1 MIKTLL
7 ILRKRTDRKITRQLH
22 FLVCYNLQGRQEED
36 AKRQN
41 IRSETIAKGD
51 RGLFAPSPT
60 KGSFIG
66 VRSFSGFLLER
77 RGTRRNK
84 RKKEKKQ
91 DFLPMK
97 VSISSWNM
105 RWLLQLIKILFLR
118 ACTVPKKASQVIWLG
133 GDRIRTCS
141 LQVMS
146 LMSRPIPLP
155 RFFPFSFFHYSHLG
169 PPLWLLG
176 RDRTCA

>member
-7 ILRKRTDRKITRQLH
+7 ILRKRTDRKITRQLR

-66 VRSFSGFLLER
+66 VLSFSGFLLEKKAR
-77 RGTRRNK
+77 RGSPGETKERREARLSTYEGEHLELK
-84 RKKEKKQ
+84 HELAFTVKKE
-91 DFLPMK
+91 
-97 VSISSWNM
+97 
-105 RWLLQLIKILFLR
+105 IL
-118 ACTVPKKASQVIWLG
+118 T
-133 GDRIRTCS
+133 
-141 LQVMS
+141 
-146 LMSRPIPLP
+146 
-155 RFFPFSFFHYSHLG
+155 
-169 PPLWLLG
+169 
-176 RDRTCA
+176 

>member
-7 ILRKRTDRKITRQLH
+7 ILRKRTDRKITRQLR

-66 VRSFSGFLLER
+66 VLSFSGFLLE
-77 RGTRRNK
+77 
-84 RKKEKKQ
+84 
-91 DFLPMK
+91 
-97 VSISSWNM
+97 
-105 RWLLQLIKILFLR
+105 
-118 ACTVPKKASQVIWLG
+118 KKAGETKERREARLSTYEG
-133 GDRIRTCS
+133 E
-141 LQVMS
+141 
-146 LMSRPIPLP
+146 
-155 RFFPFSFFHYSHLG
+155 HLE
-169 PPLWLLG
+169 LKHELAF
-176 RDRTCA
+176 TVNKEIIT